1 KSKEEAC
8 FSEEGLIGYSSN
20 PEARIFLT
28 PLHYGLTVTR
38 PCRIA
43 LSGTIS
49 LRYREVV
56 SDDVLS
62 KLEMVAAL
70 LPSFV
75 LTAFASSP
83 SILLDENIASTKTQ
97 LYQHHQPPSR
107 RRRRLA
113 SAVVTLPVLTSLSP
127 HTARAISPQEASE
140 SYDKYAAN
148 YDDLDGGGLASS
160 LGIDDARR
168 KLLGTARGDVLE
180 IGAGTGLNLPCYD
193 FDNLRSLTLVDISDG
208 MLSQAR
214 RRVEQDA
221 TLDGTKIKFVR
232 ADATSEL
239 SSLFGD
245 NRFDTVVDTFSL
257 CVMGNEGAPMCLE
270 ELAKVVKRKGDGG
283 RILLIENTRA
293 SNPILGMY
301 QDATANAAADVGGR
315 GCVYNQDV
323 GKMVRG
329 TSGLELRR
337 EEAFAA
343 GLFRS
348 FVCEKT

>member
-1 KSKEEAC
+1 MAT
-8 FSEEGLIGYSSN
+8 
-20 PEARIFLT
+20 RLT

-43 LSGTIS
+43 LSGTIP

-56 SDDVLS
+56 SDDVCPS
-62 KLEMVAAL
+62 WEMVAAL

-97 LYQHHQPPSR
+97 LSEQHQHHQPPSR

-127 HTARAISPQEASE
+127 HSTRAISPQEASE

-208 MLSQAR
+208 ML
-214 RRVEQDA
+214 
-221 TLDGTKIKFVR
+221 
-232 ADATSEL
+232 
-239 SSLFGD
+239 
-245 NRFDTVVDTFSL
+245 
-257 CVMGNEGAPMCLE
+257 
-270 ELAKVVKRKGDGG
+270 
-283 RILLIENTRA
+283 
-293 SNPILGMY
+293 
-301 QDATANAAADVGGR
+301 
-315 GCVYNQDV
+315 
-323 GKMVRG
+323 
-329 TSGLELRR
+329 
-337 EEAFAA
+337 
-343 GLFRS
+343 
-348 FVCEKT
+348 